1 MQWVIHDWD
10 STKPMDLKALHVV
23 GKDKRKPQWSLENK
37 GKLEPNKVIYVGAE
51 EAELV
56 ARIQEYRSSVWLVAP
71 CIKNSR

>member
-37 GKLEPNKVIYVGAE
+37 GKLEPNKVINVE
-51 EAELV
+51 PLKLK
-56 ARIQEYRSSVWLVAP
+56 RKLS
-71 CIKNSR
+71 